1 MTNELEAMDLSQWT
15 VELKDLIVQSSSL
28 FLALYAADGRLLFAN
43 PAMRALFK
51 GDPCR
56 SLLNPTFGE
65 LWRTGGTTSLVYQGF
80 LTVGDDFSINQSIP
94 VRVYRQQDQ
103 MLILGDF
110 DADQSTKQ
118 NEAMFRLNHEI
129 GNLQR
134 QLIQE
139 KRNLETTLGELN
151 EANERLQELNA
162 AKDRFFS
169 IIAHDLRSPFNAIV
183 GLSSLLVEQIRQKD
197 YDSLDQYAE
206 IIEESS
212 QRAMTLLLNLLEW
225 SRVQTGKISF
235 SPVKLDLAKEID
247 DAIGLAR
254 EAARQKE
261 ITLER
266 ELPESAIAFADR
278 PMLATVLRN
287 LISNAIKFTR
297 RGGRIVIGAQAEAD
311 GWRISVSDNGVGM
324 SEDTVEKLFRID
336 QNHSTPGTDNEN
348 GTGLGL
354 ILCREFINRHGGD
367 IQVESKIDHGSR
379 FSFTLPDPPRTSES

>member
-1 MTNELEAMDLSQWT
+1 MY
-15 VELKDLIVQSSSL
+15 K
-28 FLALYAADGRLLFAN
+28 
-43 PAMRALFK
+43 
-51 GDPCR
+51 
-56 SLLNPTFGE
+56 
-65 LWRTGGTTSLVYQGF
+65 
-80 LTVGDDFSINQSIP
+80 
-94 VRVYRQQDQ
+94 RQ
-103 MLILGDF
+103 
-110 DADQSTKQ
+110 
-118 NEAMFRLNHEI
+118 
-129 GNLQR
+129 LQR